1 MRNRLAA
8 REKAAEQEAKSREK
22 ELHQLRG
29 EVARLTKMLFE
40 QK

>member
-8 REKAAEQEAKSREK
+8 REKIAEQEAKAKDK

-29 EVARLTKMLFE
+29 EVARLTKILFE
-40 QK
+40 QR